1 MAMALQNHPL
11 LYAVDCSDYTVPT
24 NTIGKPLLGVSC
36 IIKDEQGQEVQ
47 RGTIGTL
54 WVKGG
59 NIMMGY
65 YNAPEATAA
74 ILKDGWLNTGDLAY
88 LTVDGKIVLAGRE
101 RDLISNKGLKIYP
114 QEVENILLSHT
125 AVLQAG
131 VIGVKENDEEI
142 PIAFIASKERDTQKL
157 VTELKGLC
165 LRHLAPYKVPRQ
177 FYVRKELP
185 VTTTGKVDKKIL
197 KKEWAE

>member
-1 MAMALQNHPL
+1 MS
-11 LYAVDCSDYTVPT
+11 VDCDDYTLPT
-24 NTIGKPLLGVSC
+24 NTIGKPLVGIECAIRDEKGNELSRGNIGV
-36 IIKDEQGQEVQ
+36 
-47 RGTIGTL
+47 L

-59 NIMMGY
+59 NIMLGY
-65 YNAPEATAA
+65 WNAPEATAA

-88 LTVDGKIVLAGRE
+88 LTPDGKIVLAGRE

-114 QEVENILLSHT
+114 QEVENILLTHS

-142 PIAFIASKERDTQKL
+142 PVAFVASKERNTEKL
-157 VTELKGLC
+157 IKELKSLC
-165 LRHLAPYKVPRQ
+165 ERHLAPYKIPRQ

-185 VTTTGKVDKKIL
+185 VTTTGKVDKKVL
-197 KKEWAE
+197 RRELAQP